1 MSLGPS
7 QDGFIP
13 RLSTTFAQISM
24 FHHWLS
30 TTDGTGAIVRTA
42 LLDFVEAFDVVDYH
56 VLVAKLSSL
65 GIKSSI

>member
-1 MSLGPS
+1 
-7 QDGFIP
+7 
-13 RLSTTFAQISM
+13 M

-42 LLDFVEAFDVVDYH
+42 LLDFIKAFDVVDYH